1 MITGMQQR
9 SVRALFVIG
18 CAVALLLPILS
29 IFDDDSA
36 DRDAFD
42 NLAVPVAVFIAV
54 VVLTA
59 LSLVEPQRQ
68 SLARYPL
75 ATLADPRSPPRA

>member
-1 MITGMQQR
+1 MQQ
-9 SVRALFVIG
+9 SSTRAVFAIG
-18 CAVALLLPILS
+18 CAVALLLPVLS
-29 IFDDDSA
+29 IFDDDFS

-42 NLAVPVAVFIAV
+42 ALAVPVSAFVIA
-54 VVLTA
+54 A
-59 LSLVEPQRQ
+59 MLVPIAFVEIERR

>member
-1 MITGMQQR
+1 MQQR
-9 SVRALFVIG
+9 SVRSLFAIG

-29 IFDDDSA
+29 IFDDEAA

-42 NLAVPVAVFIAV
+42 NLAVPVGAFIAAV
-54 VVLTA
+54 ALTA
-59 LSLVEPQRQ
+59 LSVVESQRP